1 MSNINE
7 NEKFQKTIIN
17 WYPGHMAKTKRELKE
32 LSNLIDICYE
42 VIDSRCPISS
52 RLKDMDEV
60 IGNKPRI
67 IIATKYDLCDKEVTN
82 KILDTFNEPV
92 IKINLQEDNTSK
104 IIEMTNELMKE
115 ENEKRKAKGME
126 KRRARVMVVGVP
138 NVGKSSL
145 INRLVNKKVVNVGN
159 RPGVTKQLNWIR
171 VSDDVELLD
180 SPGVLWPKFEDQN
193 QALILASFSS
203 IKEEILNKEI
213 ICEFIIKKLFELYP
227 SKLEER
233 YGITDI
239 TDMVEVY
246 DTIGKK
252 RGCLISGGEI
262 DYDRVVDVIIRDF
275 NNNSFGNITFD
286 R

>member
-1 MSNINE
+1 MNE
-7 NEKFQKTIIN
+7 NKTNIN

-42 VIDSRCPISS
+42 VIDSRCPVSS

-67 IIATKYDLCDKEVTN
+67 LIATKYDLCDK
-82 KILDTFNEPV
+82 KITDEILSSFKEPV

-104 IIEMTNELMKE
+104 IIEKTKELMNE
-115 ENEKRKAKGME
+115 ENEKRQAKGME

-171 VSDDVELLD
+171 INDEVELLD

-193 QALILASFSS
+193 QALILAAFSS
-203 IKEEILNKEI
+203 IKEEILNKEV

-233 YGITDI
+233 YGIADI

-262 DYDRVVDVIIRDF
+262 DYDRVVDVVIRDF
-275 NNNSFGNITFD
+275 NNNAFGGITLD

>member
-1 MSNINE
+1 MNE
-7 NEKFQKTIIN
+7 NKTNIN

-67 IIATKYDLCDKEVTN
+67 IIATN

-104 IIEMTNELMKE
+104 IIEMTNDLMKE

-262 DYDRVVDVIIRDF
+262 DYDRVVDVVIRDF